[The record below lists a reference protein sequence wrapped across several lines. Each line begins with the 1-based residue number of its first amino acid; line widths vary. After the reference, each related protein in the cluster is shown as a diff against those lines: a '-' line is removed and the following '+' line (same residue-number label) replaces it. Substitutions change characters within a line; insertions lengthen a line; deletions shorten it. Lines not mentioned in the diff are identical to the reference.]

1 MIVACCLFSIVNP
14 LLMVNAYEGAKEKTR
29 QMAKAMDRKVILQ
42 MRHARAIKDQW
53 ATFVKIELGKSKKLF
68 KCF

>member
-29 QMAKAMDRKVILQ
+29 RMAKAMDRKVILQ

-53 ATFVKIELGKSKKLF
+53 VTFVKIELGKLF
-68 KCF
+68 KCFA